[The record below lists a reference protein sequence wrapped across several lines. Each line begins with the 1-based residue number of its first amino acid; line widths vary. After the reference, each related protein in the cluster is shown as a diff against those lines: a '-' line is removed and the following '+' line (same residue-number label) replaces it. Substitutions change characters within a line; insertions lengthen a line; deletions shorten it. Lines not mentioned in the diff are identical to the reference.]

1 MSNIPCLNNAFCY
14 SLDAALRTDLC
25 NHKTSFSVK
34 RRQKFILDVSEIMII
49 KQGIIIP
56 SLLRADGNE
65 KGIKLLG
72 KGSMLGIAQLFNSM
86 DRPFSVYVVEDLEC
100 CIIDAKYI
108 EEKCMSSTE
117 FARSVIQ
124 QFAHHL
130 AVSAQNME
138 DRAFVD
144 STIKISRILKRSN
157 DDINKEV
164 SLTHEEIALLVG
176 INRVTVS
183 RTIANAQSL
192 PPFPLD
198 ATIRN
203 S

>member
-1 MSNIPCLNNAFCY
+1 M
-14 SLDAALRTDLC
+14 DLC
-25 NHKTSFSVK
+25 GNKTPFKLK
-34 RRQKFILDVSEIMII
+34 RRQKFILDVGKIMII
-49 KQGIIIP
+49 KCGIVIP
-56 SLLRADGNE
+56 SLLRTDGNE

-72 KGSMLGIAQLFNSM
+72 KGSMLGIAQLFNNLE
-86 DRPFSVYVVEDLEC
+86 RPFSVHVVEDLEC
-100 CIIDAKYI
+100 CIVEAKYI

-130 AVSAQNME
+130 AISAQNME

-157 DDINKEV
+157 KDINKEIL
-164 SLTHEEIALLVG
+164 LTHEEIALLVG

-183 RTIANAQSL
+183 RAIANIQ
-192 PPFPLD
+192 P
-198 ATIRN
+198 ATTVN
-203 S
+203 NL